1 MTAIDWNSYGRVRIN
16 LVSWPS
22 AESIDRE
29 RVQTRWTIETLDVI
43 PDVAQVDLTALS
55 RDMSFQVQITGPRT
69 MNMICICAKSMA
81 DPYKIGA
88 ASLAWRFLD
97 ENLVRL
103 WFIGSKPRAHY
114 PEFMRQR
121 RQLIDRLTPV
131 KRRLWLWLA
140 MIRCEPLF
148 ATLASSPSRPEK
160 LLVALQDDD
169 FESPNLAAFLQ
180 FYGRIPVAAEREN
193 PRVSDDPG
201 GGVGILLKQAV
212 DAAVGGTAQ
221 GSTELVASATER
233 LFDALLLVDRLRES
247 VDVDGFAATEDVAWF
262 EDCRLLGESQAGG
275 IMEAIERCRRV
286 SSRLH
291 EFCSRELT
299 RRQS

>member
-16 LVSWPS
+16 VVSWPPT
-22 AESIDRE
+22 ESIDRE
-29 RVQTRWTIETLDVI
+29 RVQTRWAIETLNDI
-43 PDVAQVDLTALS
+43 PDAAHVDLTGLS

-69 MNMICICAKSMA
+69 MNMLCICAKSMP

-103 WFIGSKPRAHY
+103 WLIGSMPRAHY

-140 MIRCEPLF
+140 MIRCEPLL
-148 ATLASSPSRPEK
+148 ATLASSTIRPEE

-169 FESPNLAAFLQ
+169 FEAPNLAAFLQ
-180 FYGRIPVAAEREN
+180 LYSRIQVTVEREDQ
-193 PRVSDDPG
+193 RVADDLVG
-201 GGVGILLKQAV
+201 EIGILLKQAV

-233 LFDALLLVDRLRES
+233 LFDALLLVDRLCEPVGADS
-247 VDVDGFAATEDVAWF
+247 FAATEDVAWF

-275 IMEAIERCRRV
+275 IMEAVERCRRV
-286 SSRLH
+286 SSRLY
-291 EFCSRELT
+291 EFSSQKLT
-299 RRQS
+299 RRL